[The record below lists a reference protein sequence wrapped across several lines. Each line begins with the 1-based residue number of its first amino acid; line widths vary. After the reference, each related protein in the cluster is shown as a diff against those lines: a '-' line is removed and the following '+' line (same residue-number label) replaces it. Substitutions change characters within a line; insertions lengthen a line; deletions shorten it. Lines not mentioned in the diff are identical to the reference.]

1 MEDETKDGRHCR
13 TVAIAVTS
21 EHHVIRELI
30 VHGVALCV
38 AAGIAA
44 IILYRY
50 YWFFVANTEGASVAF
65 EAYLA
70 SCFVVG
76 GVGPA
81 ITWLFFWLRGN
92 HIRRGRPTSNLV
104 K

>member
-1 MEDETKDGRHCR
+1 M
-13 TVAIAVTS
+13 TS

-38 AAGIAA
+38 ATGIAA
-44 IILYRY
+44 IVLYRY
-50 YWFFVANTEGASVAF
+50 YWFFVANTESASGAF
-65 EAYLA
+65 EAYLG

-81 ITWLFFWLRGN
+81 VTWLLYWLLGKS
-92 HIRRGRPTSNLV
+92 HSRRQE
-104 K
+104 

>member
-1 MEDETKDGRHCR
+1 M
-13 TVAIAVTS
+13 TS
-21 EHHVIRELI
+21 EHHVIRELV

-50 YWFFVANTEGASVAF
+50 YWFFVANTESASIAF

-70 SCFVVG
+70 SCFVMG
-76 GVGPA
+76 GVGPV
-81 ITWLFFWLRGN
+81 ITWVFFWLRG
-92 HIRRGRPTSNLV
+92 RRTPDAGSSE
-104 K
+104 

>member
-1 MEDETKDGRHCR
+1 
-13 TVAIAVTS
+13 VAIAVTS

-44 IILYRY
+44 IILHRY
-50 YWFFVANTEGASVAF
+50 YWFFVANTESASVAF
-65 EAYLA
+65 EAYLG
-70 SCFVVG
+70 SSFVVG

-81 ITWLFFWLRGN
+81 ITSLLFWLSGN
-92 HIRRGRPTSNLV
+92 RARRRDQIDH
-104 K
+104 